1 MKSVK
6 NRTRPKKLGFCRYFA
21 VMVAAVIFAL
31 MPGMAMAAEEVE
43 GISKLG
49 INIPGLI
56 AQLVN
61 FLILLVVLKIFLW
74 GPILKVLDE
83 RKRRI
88 EEGLNRA
95 EHAASDALA
104 TEEEA
109 RKVIEEARA
118 EARAQTLRSQ
128 ESAAKLREEL
138 EEKARQEAD
147 QIIERAREE
156 IRLEKEQVVQQLQ
169 SQFADLTIRAA
180 ERVISQSIDQSA
192 HQRLI
197 DEVLTE
203 SNFGQDSEN

>member
-1 MKSVK
+1 MKSEK
-6 NRTRPKKLGFCRYFA
+6 NRERPNSVVGFYRYFLVVLTA
-21 VMVAAVIFAL
+21 FAFATV
-31 MPGMAMAAEEVE
+31 PTVVVAAEEVE

-95 EHAASDALA
+95 EQAASDALA

-109 RKVIEEARA
+109 KNALSFPQRWITQHQPKASGARLPTN
-118 EARAQTLRSQ
+118 RADPLPGV
-128 ESAAKLREEL
+128 
-138 EEKARQEAD
+138 D
-147 QIIERAREE
+147 
-156 IRLEKEQVVQQLQ
+156 
-169 SQFADLTIRAA
+169 
-180 ERVISQSIDQSA
+180 
-192 HQRLI
+192 
-197 DEVLTE
+197 VLLHG
-203 SNFGQDSEN
+203 FGFSLSC

>member
-1 MKSVK
+1 MKSEK
-6 NRTRPKKLGFCRYFA
+6 NRERPNSVVGFCRYFLVA
-21 VMVAAVIFAL
+21 LTAFALAAVPT
-31 MPGMAMAAEEVE
+31 MVVAAEEVE

-95 EHAASDALA
+95 EQAASDALA

-109 RKVIEEARA
+109 KKVIEQARA
-118 EARAQTLRSQ
+118 EARAQNLRSQ
-128 ESAAKLREEL
+128 EAAAKLREEL
-138 EEKARQEAD
+138 EEKARQHLAC
-147 QIIERAREE
+147 I
-156 IRLEKEQVVQQLQ
+156 
-169 SQFADLTIRAA
+169 T
-180 ERVISQSIDQSA
+180 
-192 HQRLI
+192 
-197 DEVLTE
+197 
-203 SNFGQDSEN
+203 